1 MHDSLAWLRNP
12 ETAPALSDL
21 LCGLIRDIRLI
32 LLHPDLGSAA
42 KLGAITQ
49 TVDQLAPPSEPLP
62 SAAATAAMVAALLG
76 RGTGPATALFEEL
89 ADDQIRIELTSRA
102 DRPLTAAEC
111 LELRTSPGAHGHHR
125 VGALRTVSSGL
136 VAAEVSSIVVPGR
149 LPAPALAALG
159 IPGPDDP
166 APPPSAI
173 PLGTVLAGLGVHR
186 EPLGAR
192 LLRDSARAPGSP
204 GSSGS
209 SVLVESSARMWV
221 DGVPVAL
228 ASERVTA
235 QFCQQARSRLARARD
250 ASIPA
255 PRADAHNGPGEVFL
269 QTRESG
275 LGNAEATVRSG

>member
-1 MHDSLAWLRNP
+1 MHDSLAWLRDP

-32 LLHPDLGSAA
+32 LGHPDLGSAA

-62 SAAATAAMVAALLG
+62 TAAATAALVAALLA

-89 ADDQIRIELTSRA
+89 AGDRIRIELTSRA
-102 DRPLTAAEC
+102 DRPLSAAEC
-111 LELRTSPGAHGHHR
+111 LELRVSPGAHGHQR
-125 VGALRTVSSGL
+125 TGALRTVSSGL

-149 LPAPALAALG
+149 LPAPALRALG

-204 GSSGS
+204 GSP
-209 SVLVESSARMWV
+209 VLVESSARMWV
-221 DGVPVAL
+221 DGAPVAL

-235 QFCQQARSRLARARD
+235 RFCQQARGRLASARD
-250 ASIPA
+250 ASIPV
-255 PRADAHNGPGEVFL
+255 PRA
-269 QTRESG
+269 S
-275 LGNAEATVRSG
+275 

>member
-1 MHDSLAWLRNP
+1 MYMEESLAWLRAP
-12 ETAPALSDL
+12 ETEPALVDL

-42 KLGAITQ
+42 KLGAITE
-49 TVDQLAPPSEPLP
+49 TVDQLAPLSEPLP
-62 SAAATAAMVAALLG
+62 SAAATAAQVAALLG

-89 ADDQIRIELTSRA
+89 AGDQIRIELTSRA

-111 LELRTSPGAHGHHR
+111 LELRVSPGAHGHHR
-125 VGALRTVSSGL
+125 TGALRTVRSGL

-192 LLRDSARAPGSP
+192 LLRDGTRGQGSP
-204 GSSGS
+204 M
-209 SVLVESSARMWV
+209 LVESSARMWV
-221 DGVPVAL
+221 DGAPVAL

-235 QFCQQARSRLARARD
+235 QFCQQARSRLAGAGD

-255 PRADAHNGPGEVFL
+255 PRADAHSGLGEVYL